1 MRPRRITGVKI
12 YIYELNQMKNYAQ
25 WLATLCESKEELVIL
40 LTDIR
45 LRKGYCGGS
54 RL

>member
-25 WLATLCESKEELVIL
+25 WLATLCESKELVIL